1 MFNSLKLKLQSL
13 LKNPFHRRSV
23 SICIESK
30 VKKTDSK
37 REKSET
43 KYNSSVPQEIEI
55 TPKKINTKQ
64 NYSSSVLDQEHQY
77 GPTYDEMDTV
87 SKETI
92 PFQNNTT
99 RIL

>member
-1 MFNSLKLKLQSL
+1 M
-13 LKNPFHRRSV
+13 
-23 SICIESK
+23 
-30 VKKTDSK
+30 
-37 REKSET
+37 
-43 KYNSSVPQEIEI
+43 PQEIEI
-55 TPKKINTKQ
+55 TPKKINPKQ